1 MTKGKMDK
9 ELLKRMLTGQD
20 GKEMLRVLLN
30 DFVLC
35 ASLMLLREYCERQKE
50 PQAAAILFISAWRD
64 RMVEQYNKEKAAVAE
79 YRAITAGMLFAGLAP
94 PDSEVDAKF
103 QETLK
108 EATAILE
115 AALCVEMEAE

>member
-1 MTKGKMDK
+1 MDK

-20 GKEMLRVLLN
+20 GKEMLRVVLN

-35 ASLMLLREYCERQKE
+35 TSLLLLREYCERQKE

-64 RMVEQYNKEKAAVAE
+64 RMVEQFNTEKAQVAE
-79 YRAITAGMLFAGLAP
+79 YRATPAGMLFAGLAP

-115 AALCVEMEAE
+115 TALNANVEA